1 VPMTPNPSPSTGAT
15 RGRDPWHLEST
26 ALDRLSPAVRE
37 RLDAIS
43 RRAEFGA
50 GEIVMRDGAP
60 TPFLGVVEVGRVG
73 LRLHV
78 PERGPQT
85 IVTIERGELLG
96 WSAVVPPYRATA
108 EAAALEPT
116 RILAI
121 EAEPLRALLE
131 ADRDVALEL
140 LPTVLDG
147 LSQRLVISWQQLLD
161 LYAAASPQPW

>member
-1 VPMTPNPSPSTGAT
+1 MPTTPKPVAPGAAS
-15 RGRDPWHLEST
+15 GHDPWHLYAT
-26 ALDRLSPAVRE
+26 ALDRLSPAVRT

-43 RRAEFGA
+43 RRVEFEA

-60 TPFLGVVEVGRVG
+60 TPFLGVVELGRVG

-85 IVTIERGELLG
+85 IVTIEKGELLG

-116 RILAI
+116 RILAY
-121 EAEPLRALLE
+121 EAEALRALLE

-140 LPTVLDG
+140 LPTVLEG
-147 LSQRLVISWQQLLD
+147 VSQRLVISWGQLLD
-161 LYAAASPQPW
+161 LFAAASPQPW

>member
-1 VPMTPNPSPSTGAT
+1 MTPERVASPGAA
-15 RGRDPWHLEST
+15 RGGDPWYLDAT

-43 RRAEFGA
+43 SRAEFDA

-60 TPFLGVVEVGRVG
+60 TPFMGIVEVGRVG
-73 LRLHV
+73 LRLLV
-78 PERGPQT
+78 PERGAQT

-116 RILAI
+116 RILAY
-121 EAEPLRALLE
+121 EAEALRALLE

-140 LPTVLDG
+140 LPTVLEG
-147 LSQRLVISWQQLLD
+147 VSQRLVISWQQLLD
-161 LYAAASPQPW
+161 LFASASPQPW